1 MTKGNY
7 KVRRRSVLQMHDV
20 TSGFV
25 KINGLFQKVRWEQT
39 YAQTHISFL
48 GMDWDRNSAG
58 GLNPLNKHVYV
69 CIDI

>member
-7 KVRRRSVLQMHDV
+7 KVRRRSVLQLHDV
-20 TSGFV
+20 TPGFV

-48 GMDWDRNSAG
+48 GMEWDRNSAAG
-58 GLNPLNKHVYV
+58 VNPLNKHVYM
-69 CIDI
+69 CTNI